1 MACHFPLLH
10 SCGTHEKSAMD
21 CSRTQVEREMK
32 AMTPVEATRRCAG
45 EKGCPDICP
54 LLHRAR
60 KSPGRS
66 SSSTGK
72 SAIIEGEGWQ
82 GERSSLVV
90 GLSPQQAWTR
100 LEQTQHRGGERD
112 EPGKSAAIRWHVTS
126 SNFLFGCSWGFTCD
140 Q

>member
-60 KSPGRS
+60 KSTGRS

-82 GERSSLVV
+82 GERRS
-90 GLSPQQAWTR
+90 GLNSSPQTSVDPLGTYPTKRSITR
-100 LEQTQHRGGERD
+100 RAREVSGHQIACH
-112 EPGKSAAIRWHVTS
+112 
-126 SNFLFGCSWGFTCD
+126 FL
-140 Q
+140 